1 LFEQL
6 RGAQGRTRYRQ
17 LEELA
22 HLDELALELNSH
34 VSGLSNRGH
43 GKYHLLLEVCR
54 VLLVLLNGAQ
64 RLRYDTLQQARDRVK
79 PDGHHGA
86 ARIKSKLAA
95 SLAGEQRNY
104 DSQTAYRDHCV
115 PEKLPE
121 TREVRSIHFRTPYG

>member
-17 LEELA
+17 LEELT

-54 VLLVLLNGAQ
+54 LLLVLLNGTK
-64 RLRYDTLQQARDRVK
+64 RLSHHVAQQAGDRVE

-86 ARIKSKLAA
+86 ARIKPKLAA
-95 SLAGEQRNY
+95 SLTGQQRNY
-104 DSQTAYRDHCV
+104 NCQTAYR
-115 PEKLPE
+115 
-121 TREVRSIHFRTPYG
+121 